1 MTTLTDTAFAAS
13 SATLP
18 AHVRV
23 AIVGSGFA
31 GLGMAIKLKEHFGL
45 EDFVVLE
52 RRDGVGGTWHDN
64 TYPGCQCD
72 VPSHLYSFS
81 FAPNP
86 DWSRAFS
93 MQPEIEAYLQR
104 CARDFG
110 VAPHVLLDT
119 EVTAMRWDEGRDR
132 WCVETSRGSLEADVV
147 VSAVGGLSEPS
158 IPDLP
163 GLDRFEG
170 PAFHSAQWNH
180 EHDLTGD
187 RVAVI
192 GTGASAIQ
200 LVPRIQPQVAQLK
213 VFQRTAPWIMPH
225 PDHRI
230 SGRVRRLFRAFPPLQ
245 RAVRDG
251 IYWGREAFVLGFMH
265 PKLMQH
271 GVERIAR
278 RHLARQVRD
287 PELRRKLTPRYRL
300 GCKRVLISD
309 DYLPAL
315 QRENVELVTDPI
327 AEVRERSIVT
337 RDGTEH
343 AVDTIILGTGF
354 KIMDMPI
361 AERVRGRGGRL
372 LADVWDGTPQAHH
385 GITIAGFP
393 NFFMLL
399 GPNTGLGHTSVVF
412 MIEAQIAY
420 VADALRT
427 MQERRVAAVEVRPEA
442 QEASTREVQERL
454 QGTVWNTGGCA
465 SWYLDAQ
472 GRNAT
477 IWPGFTWPYKRRT
490 LRFDAE
496 SYDLRTPA
504 PKPAPPAQVS

>member
-1 MTTLTDTAFAAS
+1 MTAMTE
-13 SATLP
+13 TLP
-18 AHVRV
+18 SHVRV

-31 GLGMAIKLKEHFGL
+31 GLGMAIKLKQQFGL

-52 RRDGVGGTWHDN
+52 RRDDVGGTWHVN

-93 MQPEIEAYLQR
+93 MQPEIGAYLKR
-104 CARDFG
+104 CATDFDIRRHLHTHCD
-110 VAPHVLLDT
+110 VESMA
-119 EVTAMRWDEGRDR
+119 WDEERSR
-132 WCVETSRGSLEADVV
+132 WLVETSKGSFEADVI
-147 VSAVGGLSEPS
+147 VSGVGGLSEPS
-158 IPDLP
+158 IPALP
-163 GLDRFEG
+163 GIERFEG
-170 PAFHSAQWNH
+170 ERWHSAEWNH
-180 EHDLTGD
+180 EHDLSGE

-200 LVPRIQPQVAQLK
+200 FVPRIQPKVAALT
-213 VFQRTAPWIMPH
+213 VFQRTPPWIMPH
-225 PDHRI
+225 PDHAI
-230 SGRVRRLFRAFPPLQ
+230 DPRVKRALRRMPPLQ
-245 RAVRDG
+245 RLLRDA
-251 IYWGREAFVLGFMH
+251 IYWSREAFVFGFMH

-271 GVERIAR
+271 GPERIAR
-278 RHLARQVRD
+278 RHLARQVPD
-287 PELRRKLTPRYRL
+287 PALRRKLTPGYRM

-315 QRENVELVTDPI
+315 QQDNVDLVTDPI

-343 AVDTIILGTGF
+343 PVDTIIYGTGF

-361 AERVRGRGGRL
+361 ADRVRGIGDRR
-372 LADVWDGTPQAHH
+372 LADVWAGTPQAHR
-385 GITIAGFP
+385 GITITGFP

-427 MQERRVAAVEVRPEA
+427 LQERGLAVAEVRREA
-442 QEASTREVQERL
+442 QEASTRAVQEKL
-454 QGTVWNTGGCA
+454 KGTVWSTGGCA
-465 SWYLDAQ
+465 SWYLDDH
-472 GRNAT
+472 GRNAV
-477 IWPGFTWPYKRRT
+477 IWPGSTWPYKRMT

-496 SYDLRTPA
+496 SYDLRAPA
-504 PKPAPPAQVS
+504 PEPEPAAQVGG